1 MDRLRV
7 TKYSACIG
15 TVCALIAEALEA
27 WSYIAAI
34 GSRNLPPRHV
44 QHRDAQVSLIA
55 WPDNLGGEHRQ
66 IVPAAAILL
75 SGLCVAYCITT
86 RRTTQVLPTTCTIQ
100 GFAAFWLL
108 RCHYEINS
116 ISDWACNRNP
126 EQQAVFGPDVNYS
139 AICSTQEFSGALLF
153 ATMAMNVI
161 AIVATRSDAWVS
173 SRSTGWTHDYSRW
186 DSK

>member
-1 MDRLRV
+1 MKVNSASTADSPLYHTVGHAEAHGQAASITSNLSMKVHSNDSQV

-139 AICSTQEFSGALLF
+139 AICSTQVG
-153 ATMAMNVI
+153 V
-161 AIVATRSDAWVS
+161 V
-173 SRSTGWTHDYSRW
+173 
-186 DSK
+186 